1 MTLHEVPA
9 VNQQAE
15 TVRMR
20 HEELDREIEAILA
33 ERRLDATT
41 PSRPALP
48 TRARAGLG
56 RGLISL
62 GTALVGRAD
71 SASSTSSQRLGGR
84 A

>member
-9 VNQQAE
+9 VTQQAE
-15 TVRMR
+15 TVRIR
-20 HEELDREIEAILA
+20 HEELDREIESIRT
-33 ERRLDATT
+33 ERLINATS

-71 SASSTSSQRLGGR
+71 SPSSSSSQRAGG
-84 A
+84 AA

>member
-1 MTLHEVPA
+1 M
-9 VNQQAE
+9 NQQAE

-20 HEELDREIEAILA
+20 HEELDREIESIRA
-33 ERRLDATT
+33 ERMINATT

-62 GTALVGRAD
+62 GTALVGRGEP
-71 SASSTSSQRLGGR
+71 ASSTSSQRAGGP